1 MLIRHG
7 LPRYL
12 LTLYTFGMSFWPDA
26 QRDVLVQHSLE
37 VTTKSVELSVD
48 LDGESARIEAVAI
61 DVSRERVLEGEQLL
75 RLRQFS
81 LVLETDHVGS
91 LEVALGMLVGIA
103 ARADFVVEFGRLKG
117 ANLEMMIDE

>member
-1 MLIRHG
+1 
-7 LPRYL
+7 
-12 LTLYTFGMSFWPDA
+12 MSFGSDA

-37 VTTKSVELSVD
+37 VTTKSVELGVD
-48 LDGESARIEAVAI
+48 VDSECARIEAVAI

-81 LVLETDHVGS
+81 LVLEADHVGG
-91 LEVALGMLVGIA
+91 LEVALRMLIGIA

>member
-1 MLIRHG
+1 
-7 LPRYL
+7 
-12 LTLYTFGMSFWPDA
+12 MSFGSDA
-26 QRDVLVQHSLE
+26 QGNVLVQHSLE

-61 DVSRERVLEGEQLL
+61 NVPRERVLEGEQLL

-81 LVLETDHVGS
+81 LVLETDHVWG

-103 ARADFVVEFGRLKG
+103 ARADLVVEFGRLKWT
-117 ANLEMMIDE
+117 NLKIGKK